1 MEAFIKE
8 EPLEYDAL
16 LLRDEAP
23 TMTSSNQNRKQPSL
37 IETQYESEKV
47 YLQNIHNVLGPSN
60 DDYNEYLSDFNSF
73 HQITDNMCMK
83 PFERLSKSNKLIH
96 EDEAKKLVCKSRQK
110 PETGKTKYSKIQEQ
124 MHEQKRRILSML
136 VESAKEKK
144 LDLLMAAHNQH
155 EPLTQNDEA
164 RIISSLSRK
173 IEAIEADQQ
182 QMLPP
187 HENLFAYRRLRRK
200 LELRKLKRKKH
211 LKLFDIDSY
220 VNELIDREK
229 DGIKQRLNTDGHTEN
244 EAILFETDEA
254 IKSSLDM
261 NENSDCE
268 IVAIK
273 RVLDRFKFKN
283 FLKPAQCDFNYKHV
297 ITMPIGL
304 VEKRNDDVKCVLSP
318 FTNKVLKPYV
328 RRDFESL
335 PDKLLLNSEIIHKTN
350 QVKFDRHSIDYVHLR
365 WFELYFW
372 EKFSHIN
379 WFSLLDPN
387 MCFK

>member
-1 MEAFIKE
+1 
-8 EPLEYDAL
+8 
-16 LLRDEAP
+16 
-23 TMTSSNQNRKQPSL
+23 
-37 IETQYESEKV
+37 
-47 YLQNIHNVLGPSN
+47 
-60 DDYNEYLSDFNSF
+60 
-73 HQITDNMCMK
+73 
-83 PFERLSKSNKLIH
+83 
-96 EDEAKKLVCKSRQK
+96 
-110 PETGKTKYSKIQEQ
+110 
-124 MHEQKRRILSML
+124 MHEQKRRILILL

-144 LDLLMAAHNQH
+144 LDSLMAAHNQH

-164 RIISSLSRK
+164 KIISSLSRK
-173 IEAIEADQQ
+173 IEAIEADHQQ
-182 QMLPP
+182 

-229 DGIKQRLNTDGHTEN
+229 DAIKQRLNSEGNTEN

-283 FLKPAQCDFNYKHV
+283 FIKPAQFDFNYKNV

-335 PDKLLLNSEIIHKTN
+335 PDKLLLNSEIINKANH
-350 QVKFDRHSIDYVHLR
+350 VKFDRHSIDYVHLR
-365 WFELYFW
+365 PEHVFQINSQLEQHFWSGIDISECLQYLDYTLVALYRKLIVGFAFLVPNAAHNESYLSFIFVHPDW
-372 EKFSHIN
+372 RNSDKNCLNTNISIAQYMLYYLIRVNEEFDVTLHVSVNSPAVIFYQKFG
-379 WFSLLDPN
+379 
-387 MCFK
+387 FKIEEYIKNFYDKYYSDTQNFNKDAFLMRLSRT